1 MARVFDPYLIP
12 GTNVLRNLVGATD
25 EDALAAAENDL
36 CSARAAILRENLP
49 PAEGTLEQLRRIH
62 RFLFQDVYDWAGEI
76 RTIDMGKLLNMNP
89 DFYRRR
95 IRRIRPAAIAV
106 GLSAICLIAIFL
118 IPSESNPVFQNFFSA
133 LFGFFLGLASSA
145 YEKFRKWAE
154 RVNQTMK
161 DAEGSMPIWEAIY
174 KNSIFY
180 DECFITLPAARVSPT
195 WAQRAW
201 IKIRFPSLS
210 RKWHKYFRNG
220 MTEPGLQ
227 PLSNERKR
235 RKRLHYLESL
245 SRCVFMLEPYQ
256 ATLDYL
262 LDYSDKILGE
272 KIRQDKILKG
282 YLQPVGGIYI
292 YQKNVGK

>member
-1 MARVFDPYLIP
+1 MVSLIYLGKENPISYKTVFGMDGFNRHDADGGNQTADSTDDTKAYPESASGYLI
-12 GTNVLRNLVGATD
+12 
-25 EDALAAAENDL
+25 NDL
-36 CSARAAILRENLP
+36 
-49 PAEGTLEQLRRIH
+49 
-62 RFLFQDVYDWAGEI
+62 
-76 RTIDMGKLLNMNP
+76 GKLLNMNP

-118 IPSESNPVFQNFFSA
+118 IPDDSNPVFQNFFSA
-133 LFGFFLGLASSA
+133 LFGFFLGLASSV
-145 YEKFRKWAE
+145 YEKFRKWAD

-161 DAEGSMPIWEAIY
+161 DAEGRMPIWEVIY

-180 DECFITLPAARVSPT
+180 DECFITLPTARVSPT

-220 MTEPGLQ
+220 MAEPGLQ

-245 SRCVFMLEPYQ
+245 SRCVFTLEPYQ

-262 LDYSDKILGE
+262 LDYSRRVIGE
-272 KIRQDKILKG
+272 EIRKDKILKG
-282 YLQPVGGIYI
+282 YIPADDEVYVC
-292 YQKNVGK
+292 QKNVGK

>member
-1 MARVFDPYLIP
+1 MMVSLIYLGKENPISYKTVFGMDGFNRHDADGGNQTADSTDDTKAYPESASGYLI
-12 GTNVLRNLVGATD
+12 
-25 EDALAAAENDL
+25 NDL
-36 CSARAAILRENLP
+36 
-49 PAEGTLEQLRRIH
+49 
-62 RFLFQDVYDWAGEI
+62 
-76 RTIDMGKLLNMNP
+76 GKLLNMNP

-118 IPSESNPVFQNFFSA
+118 IPDDSNPVFQNFFSA
-133 LFGFFLGLASSA
+133 LFGFFLGLASSV
-145 YEKFRKWAE
+145 YEKFRKWAD

-161 DAEGSMPIWEAIY
+161 DAEGRMPIWEVIY

-180 DECFITLPAARVSPT
+180 DECFITLPTARVSPT

-201 IKIRFPSLS
+201 IEIRFPSLS

-220 MTEPGLQ
+220 MAEPGLQ

-245 SRCVFMLEPYQ
+245 SRCVFTLEPYQ

-262 LDYSDKILGE
+262 LDYSRRVIGE
-272 KIRQDKILKG
+272 EIRKDKILKG
-282 YLQPVGGIYI
+282 YIPADDEVYVC
-292 YQKNVGK
+292 QKNVGK

>member
-1 MARVFDPYLIP
+1 MDAFDRHDTDGGNQTADSASDIKVYPESASGCLI
-12 GTNVLRNLVGATD
+12 
-25 EDALAAAENDL
+25 NDL
-36 CSARAAILRENLP
+36 
-49 PAEGTLEQLRRIH
+49 
-62 RFLFQDVYDWAGEI
+62 
-76 RTIDMGKLLNMNP
+76 GKLLNMNP

-220 MTEPGLQ
+220 MAEPGLKPF
-227 PLSNERKR
+227 PLIYDSSQSEQKKFSIRWRHWFNKRECRKQ
-235 RKRLHYLESL
+235 LHYLESL
-245 SRCVFMLEPYQ
+245 SRCIFILEPYQ

-262 LDYSDKILGE
+262 LAYSPKIIGKE
-272 KIRQDKILKG
+272 IRKDKILKG
-282 YLQPVGGIYI
+282 YIPVNDEVYV
-292 YQKNVGK
+292 YQKNVDK

>member
-1 MARVFDPYLIP
+1 MVSLIHLGKENPISYKTVFGMDGFNRHDADGGNQTADSTDDTKAYPESASGYLI
-12 GTNVLRNLVGATD
+12 
-25 EDALAAAENDL
+25 NDL
-36 CSARAAILRENLP
+36 
-49 PAEGTLEQLRRIH
+49 
-62 RFLFQDVYDWAGEI
+62 
-76 RTIDMGKLLNMNP
+76 GKLLNMNP

-118 IPSESNPVFQNFFSA
+118 IPDDSNPVFQNFFSA
-133 LFGFFLGLASSA
+133 LFGFFLGLASSV
-145 YEKFRKWAE
+145 YEKFRKWAD

-161 DAEGSMPIWEAIY
+161 DAEGRMPIWEVIY

-180 DECFITLPAARVSPT
+180 DECFITLPTARVSPT

-220 MTEPGLQ
+220 MAEPGLQ

-245 SRCVFMLEPYQ
+245 SRCVFTLEPYQ

-262 LDYSDKILGE
+262 LDYSRRVIGE
-272 KIRQDKILKG
+272 EIRKDKILKG
-282 YLQPVGGIYI
+282 YIPADDEVYVC
-292 YQKNVGK
+292 QKNVGK

>member
-1 MARVFDPYLIP
+1 MMVSLIYLGKENPISYKTVFGMDAFDRHDTDGGNQTADSASDIKVYPESASGCLI
-12 GTNVLRNLVGATD
+12 
-25 EDALAAAENDL
+25 NDL
-36 CSARAAILRENLP
+36 
-49 PAEGTLEQLRRIH
+49 
-62 RFLFQDVYDWAGEI
+62 
-76 RTIDMGKLLNMNP
+76 GKLLNMNP

-220 MTEPGLQ
+220 MAEPGLKPF
-227 PLSNERKR
+227 PLIYDSSQSKQKKFSIRWRHWFNKRECRKQ
-235 RKRLHYLESL
+235 LHYLESL
-245 SRCVFMLEPYQ
+245 SRCIFILEPYQ

-262 LDYSDKILGE
+262 LAYSPKIIGKE
-272 KIRQDKILKG
+272 IRKDKILKG
-282 YLQPVGGIYI
+282 YIPVNDEVYV
-292 YQKNVGK
+292 YQKNVDK

>member
-1 MARVFDPYLIP
+1 MDGFDRHDTDGGNQTADSASDIKVYPESASGCLI
-12 GTNVLRNLVGATD
+12 
-25 EDALAAAENDL
+25 NDL
-36 CSARAAILRENLP
+36 
-49 PAEGTLEQLRRIH
+49 
-62 RFLFQDVYDWAGEI
+62 
-76 RTIDMGKLLNMNP
+76 GKLLNMNP

-95 IRRIRPAAIAV
+95 IRRIRTAAIAV

-118 IPSESNPVFQNFFSA
+118 IPDDSNPVFQNFFSA
-133 LFGFFLGLASSA
+133 LFGFFLGLASSV
-145 YEKFRKWAE
+145 YEKFRKWAD

-161 DAEGSMPIWEAIY
+161 DAEGRMPIWEAIY

-201 IKIRFPSLS
+201 IKISLKPLPFPLIYDSS
-210 RKWHKYFRNG
+210 QSEQKKFSIRWRHWFNKRECRK
-220 MTEPGLQ
+220 Q
-227 PLSNERKR
+227 
-235 RKRLHYLESL
+235 LHYLESL
-245 SRCVFMLEPYQ
+245 SRCIFILEPYQ

-292 YQKNVGK
+292 YQKM